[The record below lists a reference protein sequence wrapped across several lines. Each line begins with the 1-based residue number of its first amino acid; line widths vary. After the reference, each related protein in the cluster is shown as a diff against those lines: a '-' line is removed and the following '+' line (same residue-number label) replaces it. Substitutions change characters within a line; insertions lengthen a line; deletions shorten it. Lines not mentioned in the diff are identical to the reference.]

1 MPKKNFR
8 SLFRG
13 SKIRLSFFIQTGKN
27 IYLTSSRHRLV
38 EGHSPEGQGCGHP
51 HHRQG
56 HQHQVRL
63 LLRQDRGRNEH
74 TGTLRRFRRRAPR
87 SRRRFFCP
95 HAKKESPAALVMLQ
109 GFS

>member
-1 MPKKNFR
+1 MPQKNFR

-13 SKIRLSFFIQTGKN
+13 SKIRLSFLFRLAK
-27 IYLTSSRHRLV
+27 IYISQLL
-38 EGHSPEGQGCGHP
+38 
-51 HHRQG
+51 
-56 HQHQVRL
+56 HQVGI
-63 LLRQDRGRNEH
+63 DSSK
-74 TGTLRRFRRRAPR
+74 GTLQKGK